1 MRIFSMKCKGNVML
15 SFYSFILLLYIGMFL
30 LLLLNTR
37 QSSNVFKTYETL
49 QRQKLITVIC
59 QKNLFYINAHIAIL
73 FIIQIYVTWCAIS
86 ILSLLNMFAIDS
98 VIGICIISCIFFLLI
113 FRRIL
118 IMTVVSKSALYL

>member
-15 SFYSFILLLYIGMFL
+15 SFYSFILFLYIGMFL